1 MFKQYRL
8 RDYRFRLVFY
18 VYAISIIGVMVIGSA
33 RKSVQSQQI
42 VGLASGTAAMLVVSL
57 MDYTWVLK
65 FYWLIYVFNLVLLSL
80 VQIPFVNIRPFGV
93 WRNGAY
99 RWLNIGGF
107 QFQPSELAKL
117 LIILFFARFFEK
129 YREHLNTWKI
139 LALTAVL
146 FGIPVLYIKE
156 QPDLSTT
163 ISIIVIFL
171 VLIFIAGLSYKII
184 GAAVAVGVPS
194 VIVFISLIL
203 QPDQKILD
211 DYAFRRIMAWL
222 EPSKYADDAYQ
233 QLNSIMAI
241 GSGQLAGKGLNN
253 NSVSSVKNGSFIA
266 EPQTDFI
273 FAVTGEELGFI
284 GCATI
289 ILLLALI
296 VLECIW
302 IGKRSREFSGTIIC
316 CGVAG
321 YIGFQ
326 SFVNICV
333 ATGIMPNTGIPLPF
347 VSYGMTSLVTLFLAV
362 GFVLNVGLQPKKY

>member
-42 VGLASGTAAMLVVSL
+42 VGLALGTAAMLVVSL

>member
-1 MFKQYRL
+1 MFKQYRM

-18 VYAISIIGVMVIGSA
+18 VYAISIIGIMVIGSA
-33 RKSVQSQQI
+33 RKSVQSTQI
-42 VGLASGTAAMLVVSL
+42 MGLALGTVAMLVVSML
-57 MDYTWVLK
+57 DYTWILK
-65 FYWLIYVFNLVLLSL
+65 FYWLIYVFNLLLLSM
-80 VQIPFVNIRPFGV
+80 VQIPFVNIRLFGV
-93 WRNGAY
+93 WRSGAY

-107 QFQPSELAKL
+107 QFQPSELSKL
-117 LIILFFARFFEK
+117 LLILFFARFFEK
-129 YREHLNTWKI
+129 YKEQLNTWKI
-139 LALTAVL
+139 LMLSAVL
-146 FGIPVLYIKE
+146 FGIPVIFVVK

-163 ISIIVIFL
+163 ISIVVIFL
-171 VLIFIAGLSYKII
+171 VMLFIAGLSYKII
-184 GAAVAVGVPS
+184 GAAIAVGVPS

-203 QPDQKILD
+203 QPDQEILEG
-211 DYAFRRIMAWL
+211 YAFRRIMAWL
-222 EPSKYADDAYQ
+222 DPAKYADDAYQ
-233 QLNSIMAI
+233 QQNSIIAI
-241 GSGQLAGKGLNN
+241 GSGQLVGKGLNN

-296 VLECIW
+296 VIECIW
-302 IGKRSREFSGTIIC
+302 IGKRSRDFSGTIIC

-347 VSYGMTSLVTLFLAV
+347 VSYGLTSLVTLFLAI